1 MRLEIYYI
9 MSVNSSN
16 YPNSIQYTP
25 DEVIAVFHYLGSKPV
40 FLSISHFFYLQ
51 WNVKTKYFFIG
62 NLYYMNHS
70 LLCNDIFC

>member
-16 YPNSIQYTP
+16 YPNSIQYIP

-40 FLSISHFFYLQ
+40 LSKHYTVFLLIY
-51 WNVKTKYFFIG
+51 NGT
-62 NLYYMNHS
+62 
-70 LLCNDIFC
+70 

>member
-16 YPNSIQYTP
+16 YPNSIQYIP

-40 FLSISHFFYLQ
+40 FSKHFTLFLFTMERK
-51 WNVKTKYFFIG
+51 NEILLG
-62 NLYYMNHS
+62 ILYYTNHS

>member
-16 YPNSIQYTP
+16 YPNSIQYIP
-25 DEVIAVFHYLGSKPV
+25 DEVIAVFHYLESKPV
-40 FLSISHFFYLQ
+40 FSS
-51 WNVKTKYFFIG
+51 YFTLFLFTMERKNGIG
-62 NLYYMNHS
+62 NLYYMNNS